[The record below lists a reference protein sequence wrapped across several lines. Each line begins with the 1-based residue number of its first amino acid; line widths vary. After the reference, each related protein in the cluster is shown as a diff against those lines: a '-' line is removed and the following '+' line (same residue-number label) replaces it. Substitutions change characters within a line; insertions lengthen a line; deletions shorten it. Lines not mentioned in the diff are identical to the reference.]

1 MQAGAEKQISSAG
14 ADASAEGG
22 GSKKRR
28 KRMDSSGALLG
39 LGGGDASG
47 YANYLGSLLSGAGG
61 GFDGGDGGQFGA
73 ALLQQ
78 YMQYTQGPRGRPD
91 DGAVWA
97 GVMAVASACLPPGSA
112 PEEDGPETGQ
122 PRLLGMV
129 PHLASRAMG
138 VVWEQDA
145 EGDGELS
152 EEGRGPPQVRAVPP
166 WGLALYFPLGC
177 PSWMILACLFAP
189 CHLPLF

>member
-1 MQAGAEKQISSAG
+1 MILKCPCTLKQAGAEKQISSAG
-14 ADASAEGG
+14 ADGSAEG

-28 KRMDSSGALLG
+28 KRMDSSGSLLG

-47 YANYLGSLLSGAGG
+47 YANYLGSLISGAGG

-78 YMQYTQGPRGRPD
+78 YMQYAQAPRGRLD

-97 GVMAVASACLPPGSA
+97 GVMAVASTCLPPGSA
-112 PEEDGPETGQ
+112 PEEDGSETTGQ
-122 PRLLGMV
+122 PRLLGMI

-138 VVWEQDA
+138 VVWEQEA

-152 EEGRGPPQVRAVPP
+152 EEGRGPPQVREVSSLSLTINIIYC
-166 WGLALYFPLGC
+166 GF
-177 PSWMILACLFAP
+177 
-189 CHLPLF
+189 